1 MDTEVRLTRV
11 LGPCCHPRARSP
23 PPGFPE
29 LGLPASWRPG
39 GCIPPCQVAG
49 PERQGEDPVFCAAW
63 PSPAAP
69 RAQQRHTHIP
79 PHPSPVAGAQREQ
92 GLWLEE
98 ETAPFRI
105 SLHGPSVAQSHPEPH
120 GPTDPLQ
127 CCQIAPPAWSGRAT
141 TAEGC
146 FMCVCACARTRVC
159 TRHAQQTARVT
170 RCYQEPRCGGAG
182 WILFPTPTP
191 PRASRATP
199 LAQTKQQFIMNL
211 SR

>member
-1 MDTEVRLTRV
+1 MYPTL
-11 LGPCCHPRARSP
+11 
-23 PPGFPE
+23 
-29 LGLPASWRPG
+29 PG
-39 GCIPPCQVAG
+39 GRAG
-49 PERQGEDPVFCAAW
+49 ASGRGPRLLCSLAKPGSPQGTAT
-63 PSPAAP
+63 S
-69 RAQQRHTHIP
+69 HTHP
-79 PHPSPVAGAQREQ
+79 PHPGPVAGAQREQ